1 MESQV
6 FVHLNNTMPRP
17 RATMT
22 ARKRKSCG
30 CVNHAGLGTV
40 SPPLYTSN
48 PYLDSALEFGGLLP
62 ALTTAATEYTAS
74 VPVQSASDV
83 AANVAGKPLTQD
95 EINALNAQ
103 TASQVQQACGNQA
116 NTTWCNQQI
125 QSAQAAV
132 TAAAQQSN
140 QQLAGPPYSYVLAAE
155 NYLNNLTL
163 PSLPSLPSWI
173 WWAAAALGFVLIY
186 EAA

>member
-1 MESQV
+1 MQTQV
-6 FVHLNNTMPRP
+6 FVNLNNATSRP
-17 RATMT
+17 RAMMT
-22 ARKRKSCG
+22 ARKRKPCG
-30 CVNHAGLGTV
+30 KRAGLGD
-40 SPPLYTSN
+40 SILNPPSTT
-48 PYLDSALEFGGLLP
+48 YLNLENAVAG
-62 ALTTAATEYTAS
+62 AIS
-74 VPVQSASDV
+74 PVQSVLQLLAPSGAQPLDTL
-83 AANVAGKPLTQD
+83 ANELGKPLTQD

-116 NTTWCNQQI
+116 NTAWCNQQI

-155 NYLNNLTL
+155 NYLNKLTP
-163 PSLPSLPSWI
+163 PSLPSLPSWF
-173 WWAAAALGFVLIY
+173 WWAAAAVGFVLIY